1 MDDYD
6 NRFDPDVRLPRLAL
20 QEFTPSNAKP
30 APVAISPGPPL
41 ADYHR
46 RRQRSPTVGI
56 ETGDL
61 AVMSV
66 LGHA

>member
-20 QEFTPSNAKP
+20 QEFTPSDAQP
-30 APVAISPGPPL
+30 ARVAISPGPPI
-41 ADYHR
+41 ADDHR
-46 RRQRSPTVGI
+46 RRKRSPTVGT

-61 AVMSV
+61 AVMIV
-66 LGHA
+66 QGHA

>member
-30 APVAISPGPPL
+30 EQVAISPGPL
-41 ADYHR
+41 TVDYRR
-46 RRQRSPTVGI
+46 RRQRSPTVGT

-61 AVMSV
+61 AVMIV
-66 LGHA
+66 QGHA